1 MYKQLLTLLFAL
13 AVTQISFAQS
23 KSIKDLYWDYSQIRM
38 IDTEKPKAIQLAED
52 LIKRTP
58 ELSKTQLGNVSYHL
72 GRLYEET
79 GQTEK
84 AIPQYEEAIKITPA
98 YYVPYR
104 ALGFIFVKKCN
115 VIGAKM
121 NEAGKAKDLKAQ
133 AELYAQYKVA
143 ALKALP
149 YLEKSQACDPDD
161 ETKTIIINLYRSLK
175 DNAAIA
181 SLDERLKKNAENCVS
196 LLEDEY

>member
-1 MYKQLLTLLFAL
+1 MYKRLLNLLFTL
-13 AVTQISFAQS
+13 TMMQTCFAQS

-38 IDTEKPKAIQLAED
+38 TDTEKPKVIQLAEE
-52 LIKRTP
+52 LIKRSP
-58 ELSKTQLGNVSYHL
+58 ELTKTQLGNVSYHL

-79 GQTEK
+79 EQTEK

-115 VIGAKM
+115 ALSAKI
-121 NEAGKAKDLKAQ
+121 NEAGKAKDSKLQ
-133 AELYAQYKVA
+133 GELYAQYKVV

-161 ETKTIIINLYRSLK
+161 ETKTIITNLYRSLK

-181 SLDERLKKNAENCVS
+181 SLDDRLKKNAANCVS

>member
-1 MYKQLLTLLFAL
+1 MIKHLLTLLFPLTVAQ
-13 AVTQISFAQS
+13 TCFSQS
-23 KSIKDLYWDYSQIRM
+23 KSIKDLYWDYAQIRM
-38 IDTEKPKAIQLAED
+38 TDSERPKVIQIAEE
-52 LIKRTP
+52 LIKRSP
-58 ELSKTQLGNVSYHL
+58 ELTKTQLGNTSYHL

-79 GQTEK
+79 GEIEK
-84 AIPQYEEAIKITPA
+84 AIPKYQEAIKITPA

-115 VIGAKM
+115 AIGAKM
-121 NEAGKAKDLKAQ
+121 NEAGKAKDLKAHG
-133 AELYAQYKVA
+133 ELYAQYKVI

-161 ETKTIIINLYRSLK
+161 ETRTVITNLYRSLK

-181 SLDERLKKNAENCVS
+181 SLDERLKKNAADCVS
-196 LLEDEY
+196 ILDDEY

>member
-1 MYKQLLTLLFAL
+1 MNKRLLTLLIVL
-13 AVTQISFAQS
+13 AAAQFSFAQN

-38 IDTEKPKAIQLAED
+38 TDTKKPKAIQMAED

-58 ELSKTQLGNVSYHL
+58 ELTKTQLGNVSYHL

-79 GQTEK
+79 GEIEK
-84 AIPQYEEAIKITPA
+84 AIPKYQEAIKITPA

-115 VIGAKM
+115 AIGAKM
-121 NEAGKAKDLKAQ
+121 NEAGKAKDLKAHG
-133 AELYAQYKVA
+133 EFYAQYKVI

-161 ETKTIIINLYRSLK
+161 ETRTIITNLYRSLK

-181 SLDERLKKNAENCVS
+181 SLDERLKKNAADCVS
-196 LLEDEY
+196 ILDDEY